1 MSNIKSTNLRLN
13 MEVDI
18 QRQAWDY
25 LQSMEKKIFKSYS
38 SVIATALVEYFD
50 RYYHLEKDPF
60 FITKE
65 REEEFSER
73 IISAVRKEL
82 SETLPTFLSGCVAG
96 IVQTAKL
103 LPGENILQLPT
114 QETETVQ
121 NTENQMGPEQ
131 DIDWNFL
138 GS

>member
-1 MSNIKSTNLRLN
+1 MKNIKSTNLRLN
-13 MEVDI
+13 MDVDI

-25 LQSMEKKIFKSYS
+25 LQSMDKKIFKSYS

-50 RYYHLEKDPF
+50 RYYHLEEDPF

-73 IISAVRKEL
+73 IISAVKKEL

-96 IVQTAKL
+96 IVQTARII
-103 LPGENILQLPT
+103 PSENIPLLT
-114 QETETVQ
+114 IQETETVQ
-121 NTENQMGPEQ
+121 NTENQMVPEQ
-131 DIDWNFL
+131 DIDWDFL